1 MDNQPIRILHVVGS
15 LGLGGIQ
22 SYLMNLYRHVDRT
35 TIQFDFAVHIRS
47 NVSYEEEI
55 LSMGGKIFYM
65 PNDCFE
71 KNKWV
76 TYVNFWKFFF
86 KKHPEYEIV
95 HGHMRSTA
103 FIYMAIARLADRI
116 VIAHSHAT
124 DNGRGLS
131 GFVKDIL
138 QFPVRYI
145 ANYFMGCSKNATTWM
160 FGEKCANS
168 KNCYVLYNGIDATR
182 YAFNKEVRLQVRES
196 LSIPSGTLVVGNVGR
211 LVGQKN
217 QTLLIEVH
225 KSLLKIN
232 PNSWLVI
239 VGDGPLHERLQNEA
253 ASIPNILLLG
263 ARTDIPDV
271 LQAFD
276 VFVMP
281 SVKEGLGIAAIEA
294 QAAGLPTIVSEIIP
308 QEAYITSLVCKID
321 LKEEPEIWAK
331 RISNIDVKNRL
342 ITTSQIKE
350 AGYDI
355 TNVSDW
361 LSEFYKKILND

>member
-22 SYLMNLYRHVDRT
+22 SYLMNLYRHIDRT

-47 NVSYEEEI
+47 DVSYEEEI

-65 PNDCFE
+65 PDDCFE

-76 TYVNFWKFFF
+76 NYVIFWKSFF
-86 KKHPEYEIV
+86 KEHPEYEIV
-95 HGHMRSTA
+95 HGHIRSTA
-103 FIYMAIARLADRI
+103 FIYMAIARMADRI

-138 QFPVRYI
+138 QLPVRYI
-145 ANYFMGCSKNATTWM
+145 ANHFMGCSKNATTWM
-160 FGEKCANS
+160 FGKKCADS
-168 KNCYVLYNGIDATR
+168 KKCYVLYNGIDASR
-182 YAFNKEVRLQVRES
+182 YAYNKEVRLQVRES
-196 LSIPSGTLVVGNVGR
+196 LSIPSDALVVGNVGR
-211 LVGQKN
+211 LVSQKN
-217 QTLLIEVH
+217 QSHLIKVH
-225 KSLLKIN
+225 EALLKIR
-232 PNSWLVI
+232 PDSWLVI

-253 ASIPNILLLG
+253 AGIPNVLLLG

-271 LQAFD
+271 IQAFD

-308 QEAYITSLVCKID
+308 QEAYITSLVRKID
-321 LKEEPEIWAK
+321 LQEPPSTWANCIFK
-331 RISNIDVKNRL
+331 TDVRRSVTTNL
-342 ITTSQIKE
+342 IKS

-355 TNVSDW
+355 ASVSDW
-361 LSEFYKKILND
+361 LCDFYINILKE